1 VRKERAKPRS
11 RTFLEAVDIFGLPP
25 RLAADAVVAPAEVA
39 EGSRAERL
47 RSSLAM
53 QEVGDPRAAPPEWRV
68 WLALWTVYIV
78 WGSTYLGI
86 RVVVETAPPL
96 ISAGA
101 RFSSAGLLVYAFL
114 FLSYGRERVRLTLR
128 QTSAAFAVG
137 ACLVLGGNGM
147 VSIAE
152 QTVPSSFAALIYAS
166 IPLWIVLFRLFA
178 RERPSNATLI
188 GVAVGYL
195 GLAILLLPGGR
206 PGEVSVGGAL
216 MLCAGAFSWAIG
228 SFYSRRLP
236 LPDDAALA
244 TAATTICGGAVAF
257 TVGLLAGEG
266 SDLDF
271 GALSARSL
279 VGFVY
284 LVLIGSVVGFSAY
297 VWLLKNAP
305 ISKVATYAYVNPVV
319 AVFLGWLILS
329 EDIRHSS
336 LIGAAVIV
344 ASVAFVVTRES
355 ADVGAGEGN
364 VAPPGAGERASG

>member
-1 VRKERAKPRS
+1 
-11 RTFLEAVDIFGLPP
+11 
-25 RLAADAVVAPAEVA
+25 
-39 EGSRAERL
+39 
-47 RSSLAM
+47 M
-53 QEVGDPRAAPPEWRV
+53 QEVGDPSTAPPDWRV

-114 FLSYGRERVRLTLR
+114 FLFHGREGVRLTLR
-128 QTSAAFAVG
+128 QTAGASVVG

-166 IPLWIVLFRLFA
+166 IPLWIVLLRAFA
-178 RERPSNATLI
+178 RDRPPTAILI

-206 PGEVSVGGAL
+206 PGDVSVGWAL
-216 MLCAGAFSWAIG
+216 VLCAGAFAWAIG

-244 TAATTICGGAVAF
+244 MAATTICGGAITL
-257 TVGLLAGEG
+257 TVGLLVGEG

-271 GALSARSL
+271 GALSSRSL

-319 AVFLGWLILS
+319 ALFLGWLILS
-329 EDIRHSS
+329 EDIRISS
-336 LIGAAVIV
+336 LIGAAIIV

-355 ADVGAGEGN
+355 ADVAAGEGN
-364 VAPPGAGERASG
+364 VAPPGTGQRAPG

>member
-1 VRKERAKPRS
+1 
-11 RTFLEAVDIFGLPP
+11 
-25 RLAADAVVAPAEVA
+25 
-39 EGSRAERL
+39 
-47 RSSLAM
+47 M
-53 QEVGDPRAAPPEWRV
+53 HEVGGPPAPPPEWRV
-68 WLALWTVYIV
+68 WLALWTVYVV

-101 RFSSAGLLVYAFL
+101 RFSSAGLLVYAFVL
-114 FLSYGRERVRLTLR
+114 LRHGRERVRLSLR
-128 QTSAAFAVG
+128 QAAGASAVG

-147 VSIAE
+147 ASIAE
-152 QTVPSSFAALIYAS
+152 QTVPSNFAALIYAS
-166 IPLWIVLFRLFA
+166 IPLWIVLFRAFVG
-178 RERPSNATLI
+178 ERPPNATLI

-195 GLAILLLPGGR
+195 GLAMLLLPGARAGDT
-206 PGEVSVGGAL
+206 SVAGAL
-216 MLCAGAFSWAIG
+216 VLCAGAFAWAIG
-228 SFYSRRLP
+228 SFCARRLP

-244 TAATTICGGAVAF
+244 TAATTICGGAIALG
-257 TVGLLAGEG
+257 VGFVAGEG

-279 VGFVY
+279 VGFAY
-284 LVLIGSVVGFSAY
+284 LILIGSVVGFSAY

-319 AVFLGWLILS
+319 ALFLGWLILS
-329 EDIRHSS
+329 EDIRASS

-355 ADVGAGEGN
+355 ADVAAGEGN
-364 VAPPGAGERASG
+364 VAPPGAGERAPG

>member
-1 VRKERAKPRS
+1 MI
-11 RTFLEAVDIFGLPP
+11 D
-25 RLAADAVVAPAEVA
+25 
-39 EGSRAERL
+39 
-47 RSSLAM
+47 
-53 QEVGDPRAAPPEWRV
+53 VGDPPPAPPEWRV

-114 FLSYGRERVRLTLR
+114 LLRHGRERVRLSLR
-128 QTSAAFAVG
+128 QTAAATAVG
-137 ACLVLGGNGM
+137 TCLVLGGNGM

-166 IPLWIVLFRLFA
+166 IPLWIVFLRAFA
-178 RERPSNATLI
+178 RERPPRATLI

-206 PGEVSVGGAL
+206 PGEVGVGWAL
-216 MLCAGAFSWAIG
+216 VLCAGAFAWAIG
-228 SFYSRRLP
+228 SFYSRQLP

-244 TAATTICGGAVAF
+244 TAITTICGGAVAL
-257 TVGLLAGEG
+257 TVGLVVGEG

-279 VGFVY
+279 VGFGY
-284 LVLIGSVVGFSAY
+284 LVLIGSVVGFGAY

-319 AVFLGWLILS
+319 ALFLGWLILS
-329 EDIRHSS
+329 EEIRLSS
-336 LIGAAVIV
+336 LVGAAVII

>member
-1 VRKERAKPRS
+1 
-11 RTFLEAVDIFGLPP
+11 
-25 RLAADAVVAPAEVA
+25 
-39 EGSRAERL
+39 
-47 RSSLAM
+47 M
-53 QEVGDPRAAPPEWRV
+53 HQVGDPPVAPPEWRV

-101 RFSSAGLLVYAFL
+101 RFIAAGLLVYGFL
-114 FLSYGRERVRLTLR
+114 LLRHGREGVRLSLR
-128 QTSAAFAVG
+128 ETAGASAVG
-137 ACLVLGGNGM
+137 ACLVLGGNGLAS
-147 VSIAE
+147 VAE
-152 QTVPSSFAALIYAS
+152 QTVASSLAALIYAS
-166 IPLWIVLFRLFA
+166 IPLWIVVFRAVA
-178 RERPSNATLI
+178 RERVPRATLI

-195 GLAILLLPGGR
+195 GLGILLLPGGR
-206 PGEVSVGGAL
+206 PSDVSVGGAL
-216 MLCAGAFSWAIG
+216 VLCAGAFAWAIG
-228 SFYSRRLP
+228 SFYSRQLP

-244 TAATTICGGAVAF
+244 TATTTICGGAIALV
-257 TVGLLAGEG
+257 VGFMAGEG

-284 LVLIGSVVGFSAY
+284 LILIGSVVGFTAY

-319 AVFLGWLILS
+319 ALFLGWLLLS
-329 EDIRHSS
+329 EDIRFSS

-355 ADVGAGEGN
+355 VDVAAGEGN
-364 VAPPGAGERASG
+364 VAPPGERAPG

>member
-1 VRKERAKPRS
+1 
-11 RTFLEAVDIFGLPP
+11 
-25 RLAADAVVAPAEVA
+25 
-39 EGSRAERL
+39 
-47 RSSLAM
+47 M
-53 QEVGDPRAAPPEWRV
+53 QEVGHPPVAPPEWRV

-86 RVVVETAPPL
+86 RVVVDTAPPL

-101 RFSSAGLLVYAFL
+101 RFASAGLLVYAFL
-114 FLSYGRERVRLTLR
+114 FLKHGREGVRLSLR
-128 QTSAAFAVG
+128 QAAGASAVG
-137 ACLVLGGNGM
+137 VCLVLGGNGM

-166 IPLWIVLFRLFA
+166 IPLWIVLFRAFA
-178 RERPSNATLI
+178 RERPSNATLV
-188 GVAVGYL
+188 GVGVGYL

-206 PGEVSVGGAL
+206 PGDVSVGWAL
-216 MLCAGAFSWAIG
+216 VLCAGAFSWAIG
-228 SFYSRRLP
+228 SFYSRQLP

-244 TAATTICGGAVAF
+244 MATTTIGGGALALI
-257 TVGLLAGEG
+257 VGFLVGEG

-319 AVFLGWLILS
+319 ALFLGWLILS
-329 EDIRHSS
+329 EDIRLSS
-336 LIGAAVIV
+336 LIGAAIIV

-355 ADVGAGEGN
+355 ADVAAGEGN
-364 VAPPGAGERASG
+364 VAPPGGGQRAPAPRVRTGDP

>member
-1 VRKERAKPRS
+1 
-11 RTFLEAVDIFGLPP
+11 
-25 RLAADAVVAPAEVA
+25 
-39 EGSRAERL
+39 
-47 RSSLAM
+47 M
-53 QEVGDPRAAPPEWRV
+53 QEVGDRRTGPREWRV
-68 WLALWTVYIV
+68 WLALGTVYIV

-96 ISAGA
+96 LSAGA
-101 RFSSAGLLVYAFL
+101 RFSFAGLLVYAFL
-114 FLSYGRERVRLTLR
+114 FLSGGRERVRLSLR
-128 QTSAAFAVG
+128 QTAGASLVG

-166 IPLWIVLFRLFA
+166 IPLWIVLLRAFA
-178 RERPSNATLI
+178 RERPPNATLI

-206 PGEVSVGGAL
+206 PGDVGVGGAFV
-216 MLCAGAFSWAIG
+216 LCAGALAWAIG
-228 SFYSRRLP
+228 SFYARRLS
-236 LPDDAALA
+236 LPEDAALA
-244 TAATTICGGAVAF
+244 TAATTICGGAIAL
-257 TVGLLAGEG
+257 TVGFLVGEA
-266 SDLDF
+266 SDFDF
-271 GALSARSL
+271 GALSARSV

-284 LVLIGSVVGFSAY
+284 LVVLGSVVGFSAY

-319 AVFLGWLILS
+319 ALFLGWLILS
-329 EDIRHSS
+329 EEITRSS

-355 ADVGAGEGN
+355 ADVAAGEGN
-364 VAPPGAGERASG
+364 VAPPGAGERAHG

>member
-1 VRKERAKPRS
+1 M
-11 RTFLEAVDIFGLPP
+11 D
-25 RLAADAVVAPAEVA
+25 
-39 EGSRAERL
+39 
-47 RSSLAM
+47 
-53 QEVGDPRAAPPEWRV
+53 EVGDPPAAPPEWRV

-101 RFSSAGLLVYAFL
+101 RFSAAGLLVYAFL
-114 FLSYGRERVRLTLR
+114 LVRHGRERVRLSSR
-128 QTSAAFAVG
+128 QLAAASAVG
-137 ACLVLGGNGM
+137 ACLVLGGNGI

-166 IPLWIVLFRLFA
+166 IPLWIVLLRAVA
-178 RERPSNATLI
+178 RERPPNATLI

-195 GLAILLLPGGR
+195 GLAMLLLPGGR
-206 PGEVSVGGAL
+206 PGDVSVGWAL
-216 MLCAGAFSWAIG
+216 VLCAGAFSWAIG

-244 TAATTICGGAVAF
+244 TATTTICGGAVAL
-257 TVGLLAGEG
+257 TPGLLVGEG

-284 LVLIGSVVGFSAY
+284 LILIGSVVGFSAY

-319 AVFLGWLILS
+319 ALFLGWLILS
-329 EDIRHSS
+329 EDIRSSS
-336 LIGAAVIV
+336 LVGAAVIV

-355 ADVGAGEGN
+355 ADVAAGEGN
-364 VAPPGAGERASG
+364 VAPPGGDERASVRTGGP

>member
-1 VRKERAKPRS
+1 
-11 RTFLEAVDIFGLPP
+11 
-25 RLAADAVVAPAEVA
+25 
-39 EGSRAERL
+39 
-47 RSSLAM
+47 M
-53 QEVGDPRAAPPEWRV
+53 QDVGDPPAAQPEWRI

-101 RFSSAGLLVYAFL
+101 RFSCAGLLVYAFL
-114 FLSYGRERVRLTLR
+114 FLRHGREGVRLTLR
-128 QTSAAFAVG
+128 QTAGASVVG

-166 IPLWIVLFRLFA
+166 IPLWIVLLRAFA
-178 RERPSNATLI
+178 RDRPPTATLI

-206 PGEVSVGGAL
+206 PGDVSVGWAL
-216 MLCAGAFSWAIG
+216 VLCAGAFAWAIG
-228 SFYSRRLP
+228 SFYSRQLP

-244 TAATTICGGAVAF
+244 MAATTICGGAITL
-257 TVGLLAGEG
+257 TVGLLVGEG

-271 GALSARSL
+271 GALSSRSL
-279 VGFVY
+279 VAFVY
-284 LVLIGSVVGFSAY
+284 LILIGSVVGFSAY

-319 AVFLGWLILS
+319 ALFLGWLILS
-329 EDIRHSS
+329 EDIRLSS
-336 LIGAAVIV
+336 LIGAAIIV

-355 ADVGAGEGN
+355 ADVAAGEGN
-364 VAPPGAGERASG
+364 VAPPSAGERASGRVRSGAP

>member
-1 VRKERAKPRS
+1 
-11 RTFLEAVDIFGLPP
+11 
-25 RLAADAVVAPAEVA
+25 
-39 EGSRAERL
+39 
-47 RSSLAM
+47 M
-53 QEVGDPRAAPPEWRV
+53 QEVGHPPAAPPEWRV

-101 RFSSAGLLVYAFL
+101 RFSLAGLLVYAFL
-114 FLSYGRERVRLTLR
+114 LLSHGRERVRLSLR
-128 QTSAAFAVG
+128 QAAGASAVG
-137 ACLVLGGNGM
+137 VCLILGGNGM

-166 IPLWIVLFRLFA
+166 IPLWIVVLRAFA
-178 RERPSNATLI
+178 GERPSKATLI

-195 GLAILLLPGGR
+195 GLAILLLPGAR
-206 PGEVSVGGAL
+206 PGDVSVGAAL
-216 MLCAGAFSWAIG
+216 VLCAGAFSWAFG
-228 SFYSRRLP
+228 SFYSRQLP

-244 TAATTICGGAVAF
+244 MAATTIGGGAVAL
-257 TVGLLAGEG
+257 TVGFLVGEG
-266 SDLDF
+266 ADLDL

-319 AVFLGWLILS
+319 ALFLGWLILS
-329 EDIRHSS
+329 EHIRPSS
-336 LIGAAVIV
+336 LVGAAVIV

-355 ADVGAGEGN
+355 GDVAAGEGN
-364 VAPPGAGERASG
+364 VAPPGADERASG

>member
-1 VRKERAKPRS
+1 
-11 RTFLEAVDIFGLPP
+11 
-25 RLAADAVVAPAEVA
+25 
-39 EGSRAERL
+39 
-47 RSSLAM
+47 M
-53 QEVGDPRAAPPEWRV
+53 QEVGDPPAAWPEWRI

-114 FLSYGRERVRLTLR
+114 FLRHGRERVRLTLR
-128 QTSAAFAVG
+128 QTAGAAAVG

-166 IPLWIVLFRLFA
+166 IPLWIVLLRALS
-178 RERPSNATLI
+178 RERPPTATLI

-195 GLAILLLPGGR
+195 GLAILLLPGAR
-206 PGEVSVGGAL
+206 PGEVSVGWAL
-216 MLCAGAFSWAIG
+216 VLCAGAFAWAIG

-236 LPDDAALA
+236 LPADAALA
-244 TAATTICGGAVAF
+244 MAATTICGGAVTL

-271 GALSARSL
+271 AALSSRSL

-305 ISKVATYAYVNPVV
+305 ISKVATYAYVNPLV
-319 AVFLGWLILS
+319 ALFLGWLILS
-329 EDIRHSS
+329 EDIRPSS
-336 LIGAAVIV
+336 LIGAAIIV

-355 ADVGAGEGN
+355 ADVAAGEGN
-364 VAPPGAGERASG
+364 VAPPGGGQPAPAPRVRTGDP

>member
-1 VRKERAKPRS
+1 V
-11 RTFLEAVDIFGLPP
+11 LLP
-25 RLAADAVVAPAEVA
+25 
-39 EGSRAERL
+39 
-47 RSSLAM
+47 M
-53 QEVGDPRAAPPEWRV
+53 QEVGHPPVAPPEWRV

-101 RFSSAGLLVYAFL
+101 RFASAGLLVYAFL
-114 FLSYGRERVRLTLR
+114 LLSHGREGVRMSLR
-128 QTSAAFAVG
+128 QAAGASAVG
-137 ACLVLGGNGM
+137 VCLILGGNGM

-166 IPLWIVLFRLFA
+166 IPLWIVLLRAFA

-195 GLAILLLPGGR
+195 GLAILLLPGAR
-206 PGEVSVGGAL
+206 PGEVSVGWAL
-216 MLCAGAFSWAIG
+216 VLCAGAFSWAIG
-228 SFYSRRLP
+228 SFYSRQLP
-236 LPDDAALA
+236 LPGDAALA
-244 TAATTICGGAVAF
+244 MAATTIGGGAVTL
-257 TVGLLAGEG
+257 TVGFLVGEG

-279 VGFVY
+279 FAFVY

-319 AVFLGWLILS
+319 ALFLGWLILS
-329 EDIRHSS
+329 EQIRPSS

-355 ADVGAGEGN
+355 GDVAAGEGN
-364 VAPPGAGERASG
+364 VASPGGGERASG

>member
-1 VRKERAKPRS
+1 
-11 RTFLEAVDIFGLPP
+11 
-25 RLAADAVVAPAEVA
+25 
-39 EGSRAERL
+39 
-47 RSSLAM
+47 M
-53 QEVGDPRAAPPEWRV
+53 QEVGHPPAAPPEWRV

-101 RFSSAGLLVYAFL
+101 RFSLAGLLVYAFL
-114 FLSYGRERVRLTLR
+114 FLSHGRERVRLSLR
-128 QTSAAFAVG
+128 QAAGASAVG
-137 ACLVLGGNGM
+137 VCLVLGGNGM

-166 IPLWIVLFRLFA
+166 IPLWIVLLRAFA
-178 RERPSNATLI
+178 REHPSKATLI

-195 GLAILLLPGGR
+195 GLAILLLPGAR
-206 PGEVSVGGAL
+206 PGDVSVGWAL
-216 MLCAGAFSWAIG
+216 VLCAGAFSWAIG
-228 SFYSRRLP
+228 SFYSRQLP

-244 TAATTICGGAVAF
+244 MAATTIGGGAVAL
-257 TVGLLAGEG
+257 TVGFSVGEG

-319 AVFLGWLILS
+319 ALFLGWLILS
-329 EDIRHSS
+329 ENIRPSS

-355 ADVGAGEGN
+355 ADVAAGEGN
-364 VAPPGAGERASG
+364 VAPPAGGERASG